1 MCTRSKQLTHGS
13 LNTLDLLR
21 NVNAGRSF
29 GLQWLA
35 RDTKKC
41 QSIRGDGLVY
51 SEVRTN
57 ESYEIMVQIDDRRL
71 AEDLNDQANCQAATT
86 ACDGIQL

>member
-1 MCTRSKQLTHGS
+1 MARKGYQEMSKHT
-13 LNTLDLLR
+13 
-21 NVNAGRSF
+21 GRRF
-29 GLQWLA
+29 
-35 RDTKKC
+35 
-41 QSIRGDGLVY
+41 SIY

-71 AEDLNDQANCQAATT
+71 AEDLNDQASCQAATT